1 VVQKQN
7 VKLGEMNNIYCTVYT
22 HTFIC
27 GVARMGTASNLG
39 FPAVAMIALK
49 CNENIEMKL
58 SRDSAKTEYLAG
70 D

>member
-1 VVQKQN
+1 
-7 VKLGEMNNIYCTVYT
+7 
-22 HTFIC
+22 
-27 GVARMGTASNLG
+27 MGTASNLG

-70 D
+70 DW